1 MSKFQFSHVFKNLII
16 ILEASIILIL
26 LLNKPQNS
34 RINSKVSDL
43 DKSKTTI
50 KNSSGDESEYPI
62 LNLPVDYFD
71 KSALNIGAGTYS
83 TLHDNDQFYRSY
95 PSEKISLS
103 NSNYSVTP
111 KDLPLIKSDKQIHT
125 ENPETD
131 FMGEAKQ
138 QSIKK
143 YGDLARRYVGDPAE
157 GWLVDD
163 VVYTDLDQDGV
174 KEQIVS
180 LSKMGA
186 NVIGGKTIVIKN
198 NKEIFSTSETTF
210 STLKPAE
217 NGNGFY
223 LVWDDNF
230 KQRDGYV
237 ITRFIVENNTFKPVY
252 EQKVRYIR
260 VVEPKN

>member
-1 MSKFQFSHVFKNLII
+1 MSRLALTDKLKNFVL
-16 ILEASIILIL
+16 LFETILIVFL
-26 LLNKPQNS
+26 VINKSLSSSN
-34 RINSKVSDL
+34 
-43 DKSKTTI
+43 
-50 KNSSGDESEYPI
+50 KNSVPASNPTEKTVQKPTGDELEFPP
-62 LNLPVDYFD
+62 LNLPAEYFE
-71 KSALNIGAGTYS
+71 KSTLNIGAGAYS
-83 TLHDNDQFYRSY
+83 TLHDNDQFYQSY

-111 KDLPLIKSDKQIHT
+111 KDLPPIKTDKQIHT
-125 ENPETD
+125 ENPESD

-157 GWLVDD
+157 GWIVDD
-163 VVYTDLDQDGV
+163 VMYIDLDQDGV

-210 STLKPAE
+210 STLKPAV

-237 ITRFIVENNTFKPVY
+237 VTRFIAENNTFKPVY

>member
-1 MSKFQFSHVFKNLII
+1 MSRLVIMDKLKNIVLLFETVLLVFLLI
-16 ILEASIILIL
+16 
-26 LLNKPQNS
+26 NKSSSSTN
-34 RINSKVSDL
+34 
-43 DKSKTTI
+43 
-50 KNSSGDESEYPI
+50 KNSAPVNIPTEKTAQKSTGDELEFPP
-62 LNLPVDYFD
+62 LNLPVEYFD
-71 KSALNIGAGTYS
+71 KSALNIGAGAYS

-111 KDLPLIKSDKQIHT
+111 KDLPLIKTDKQIHT
-125 ENPETD
+125 ENPEAD

-163 VVYTDLDQDGV
+163 VVYSDLDQDGV

-217 NGNGFY
+217 YGNGFY